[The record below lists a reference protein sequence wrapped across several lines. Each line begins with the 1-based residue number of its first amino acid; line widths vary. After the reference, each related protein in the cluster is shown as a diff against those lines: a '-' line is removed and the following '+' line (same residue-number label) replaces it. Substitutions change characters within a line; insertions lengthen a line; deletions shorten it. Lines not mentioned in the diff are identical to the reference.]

1 MRPALFLSVLFAT
14 SIGFAAS
21 PLLAQATTADA
32 ATPVVTVQDTAPIL
46 PAITVSTVRNRVM
59 RDRVLTSGLVGPV
72 EQVQVQPLVEGQPIE
87 ALLADVG
94 DIVVK
99 GQVLARLSRST
110 LDLQKSQLN
119 ASLAA
124 ARATIAQADAQ
135 LLETQ
140 SSAAEA
146 QRVSTRTAAL
156 KKQGSAT
163 QAAADQTQAAAVSAL
178 SRVSVATQSLEAA
191 RAQLTLVEAQIANL
205 DLQLLRTEVV
215 APVSGEIVE
224 RNAQVGSIASAA
236 AQPMFTLIRDSAL
249 ELRADIAESD
259 LLRVAV
265 GQSVQLTV
273 TGSTQTIAGTVRLVE
288 PTIDPTSR
296 MGRARISFADASQIR
311 SGMFV
316 DAEILVSERETLV
329 VPVSALGKS
338 PDGLSVMRVE
348 GGFVNRVTVRTGIRE
363 AGWVEILEGL
373 TIGDTVVTKA
383 GAFVR
388 QGDQINPIPS
398 QTDSN

>member
-32 ATPVVTVQDTAPIL
+32 ATPGVTVQDTAPIL

-348 GGFVNRVTVRTGIRE
+348 GGIVNRVTVRTGIRE

-373 TIGDTVVTKA
+373 TAGDTVVTKA

>member
-1 MRPALFLSVLFAT
+1 MRPALFLSAAFAT
-14 SIGFAAS
+14 ALGFAAS
-21 PLLAQATTADA
+21 PVLAEA
-32 ATPVVTVQDTAPIL
+32 ATSGAATSEATPEVAAPIL
-46 PAITVSTVRNRVM
+46 PAITVSTVGNRVM

-87 ALLADVG
+87 ALMADVG
-94 DIVVK
+94 DIVVA

-110 LDLQKSQLN
+110 LELQKSQLN

-178 SRVSVATQSLEAA
+178 SRVSVATQSLEAS

-215 APVSGEIVE
+215 APVSGEIVQ

-259 LLRVAV
+259 VLRIAV
-265 GQSVQLTV
+265 GQTVQLTV
-273 TGSTQTIAGTVRLVE
+273 AGSAETITGTVRLVE

-296 MGRARISFADASQIR
+296 MGRARISFDDATRIR

-316 DAEILVSERETLV
+316 DGEILVAEGEKLV
-329 VPVSALGKS
+329 VPVSALGKG
-338 PDGLSVMRVE
+338 PDGISVMRVE
-348 GGFVNRVTVRTGIRE
+348 GGFVNRVTVKTGIRE
-363 AGWVEILEGL
+363 DGWVEILEGL
-373 TIGDTVVTKA
+373 TFGDTVVTKA

-398 QTDSN
+398 PTESN